1 MKIKHFLLGLLCAFL
16 VWGLSSCKDEEE
28 VVMPVGLSLGTTQT
42 TFEFEALG
50 GEQKIALKSNYP
62 CHAEMSPAADSVW
75 CKLAVTE
82 KELVITP
89 TVNYDTVVRSSKV
102 RIFSGEGE
110 NVESLYLDIV
120 QKAGDKM
127 SIVFMPE
134 KVVVAPDDEQKEV
147 MYMTA
152 SPEIEWKWKGD
163 TLVDWIEVIQDKENS
178 KLILKPQLNPGLVS
192 RFADL
197 EVSGGI
203 GGNRFT
209 EVLNIEQMGNRPMV
223 KVNPDTVRVGANGEK
238 IDLEILCT
246 LAECNIYNLD
256 WATVEEKEE
265 GGYTL
270 NIAVN
275 PNLAARE
282 GSILVTGT
290 QDTVTVYTNLK
301 IYQEKNVKA
310 TISANKSKIG
320 FETAGGSQEVEI
332 TSSWETW
339 EAIVSEDAPW
349 CTITKDGNKLKINA
363 TASDQENDRFA
374 IITLKTGDGSN
385 TASSQIAVTQ
395 FGTKPSLVLSS
406 DRITLDEQGSEV
418 IVNVTT
424 NAELW
429 GCTLPEGEEQKW
441 CKVTPD
447 YANNQIKISADPA
460 EAGSRSVEL
469 TVEIPQTDVQVK
481 LTIVQSKFYKVGDVF
496 VVNGEKLGI
505 VYEVSDGGAH
515 GKVFALKAHRDL
527 NIVYRQGL
535 PYDEENPTDPNN
547 VGVVARSEVDG
558 QENMKGYKSIPN
570 WKNHFPIAAYVDNM
584 NDENGFPGWYLPS
597 IRELL
602 AMVAWIDGTVLSQN
616 GGIDGEPLVEPT
628 EDIKKKRKAINQL
641 IVDNGGNE
649 LYFYGYDQSFIID
662 QTISREADYFNCIWS
677 STETDYQTHPMIFSF
692 YLRNGWWK
700 AHHVYSTEPS
710 YGEIR
715 PFLAF

>member
-385 TASSQIAVTQ
+385 TVSSQIAVTQ

-406 DRITLDEQGSEV
+406 DRITLNEQGSEV
-418 IVNVTT
+418 IVNVAT

-527 NIVYRQGL
+527 NIAYRQGL
-535 PYDEENPTDPNN
+535 PYDEDHPTDPNN
-547 VGVVARSEVDG
+547 VGVVARSEADG
-558 QENMKGYKSIPN
+558 LENMKGYKSIPD

-584 NDENGFPGWYLPS
+584 NDKNGFPGWYLPS

-602 AMVAWIDGTVLSQN
+602 AMVAWIDGTVLCQN

-628 EDIKKKRKAINQL
+628 EEIKKKRKAINQL

-662 QTISREADYFNCIWS
+662 QTNAWEADYFNSIWS
-677 STETDYQTHPMIFSF
+677 STETDYQTHPMNFSF

-700 AHHVYSTEPS
+700 THHVYSTEPV

>member
-275 PNLAARE
+275 QNLAARE

>member
-256 WATVEEKEE
+256 WATVEEREE

-406 DRITLDEQGSEV
+406 DRITLNEQGSEV
-418 IVNVTT
+418 IVNVAT

-527 NIVYRQGL
+527 NIAYRQGL
-535 PYDEENPTDPNN
+535 PYDEDHPTDPNN
-547 VGVVARSEVDG
+547 VGVVARCEADG
-558 QENMKGYKSIPN
+558 LENMKGYKSIPD

-602 AMVAWIDGTVLSQN
+602 AMVAWIDGTVLCQN

-628 EDIKKKRKAINQL
+628 EEIKKKRKAINQL

-662 QTISREADYFNCIWS
+662 QTNAWEADYFNSIWS
-677 STETDYQTHPMIFSF
+677 STETDYQTHPMNFSF

-700 AHHVYSTEPS
+700 THHVYSTEPA

>member
-406 DRITLDEQGSEV
+406 DRITLNEQGSEV
-418 IVNVTT
+418 IVNVAT

-527 NIVYRQGL
+527 NIAYRQGL
-535 PYDEENPTDPNN
+535 PYDEDHPTDPNN
-547 VGVVARSEVDG
+547 VGVVARSEADG
-558 QENMKGYKSIPN
+558 LENMKGYKSIPD

-602 AMVAWIDGTVLSQN
+602 AMVAWIDGTVLCQN

-628 EDIKKKRKAINQL
+628 EEIKKKRKAINQL

-662 QTISREADYFNCIWS
+662 QTNAWEADYFNSIWS
-677 STETDYQTHPMIFSF
+677 STETDYQTHPMNFSF

-700 AHHVYSTEPS
+700 THHVYSTEPA

>member
-1 MKIKHFLLGLLCAFL
+1 MNVKRFLLGILCVFIT
-16 VWGLSSCKDEEE
+16 WGLSSCKDEDELI
-28 VVMPVGLSLGTTQT
+28 MPVELSLGTTQT
-42 TFEFEALG
+42 TFEFAALG
-50 GEQKIALKSNYP
+50 GEQKISLTSNYP
-62 CHAEMSPAADSVW
+62 WSAEMSPAADSVW

-110 NVESLYLDIV
+110 NVESLYLDVV

-134 KVVVAPDDEQKEV
+134 KVIIAPDDEQKEV

-163 TLVDWIEVIQDKENS
+163 TLVDWIEIIQDKENS

-223 KVNPDTVRVGANGEK
+223 KVNPDTVRVGAAGAK

-246 LAECNIYNLD
+246 LENCNIYSRE
-256 WATVEEKEE
+256 WAVVEEKED

-270 NIAVN
+270 DVALN
-275 PNLAARE
+275 PNLSDRE
-282 GSILVTGT
+282 EEILISGT
-290 QDTVTVYTNLK
+290 QDTITVYARLK

-310 TISANKSKIG
+310 TISASKSKIG
-320 FETAGGSQEVEI
+320 FETAGGDQEVEI

-339 EAIVSEDAPW
+339 EPTVSEDAPW
-349 CTITKDGNKLKINA
+349 CTVAKDGNKLKINA
-363 TASDQENDRFA
+363 TASDQENDRSA
-374 IITLKTGDGSN
+374 VITLTTGGGSN
-385 TASSQIAVTQ
+385 TASSQITVTQ

-424 NAELW
+424 NVELW

-481 LTIVQSKFYKVGDVF
+481 LVIVQSKFYKVGDIF

-527 NIVYRQGL
+527 NIAYRQGL

-547 VGVVARSEVDG
+547 VGVVTRSEIDG
-558 QENMKGYKSIPN
+558 QENMKAYKSIPD
-570 WKNHFPIAAYVDNM
+570 WKNHFPIAAYVDDM

-597 IRELL
+597 IRELQ
-602 AMVAWIDGTVLSQN
+602 AMVAWIDGTVLSPN
-616 GGIDGEPLVEPT
+616 GGNDGEPLVEPT
-628 EDIKKKRKAINQL
+628 EEIKKKRKAVNQL

-649 LYFYGYDQSFIID
+649 LYFFGYDQSFIID
-662 QTISREADYFNCIWS
+662 QTNAWQADYFNRIWS
-677 STETDYQTHPMIFSF
+677 STESDYQVHPVEFRF
-692 YLRNGWWK
+692 YLRNGWWEE
-700 AHHVYSTEPS
+700 HHVYSTEQA

>member
-282 GSILVTGT
+282 GSILVIGT

-406 DRITLDEQGSEV
+406 DRITLNEQGSEV
-418 IVNVTT
+418 IVNVAT
-424 NAELW
+424 NAEFW

-527 NIVYRQGL
+527 NIAYRQGL
-535 PYDEENPTDPNN
+535 PYDEDHPTDPNN
-547 VGVVARSEVDG
+547 VGVVARSEADG
-558 QENMKGYKSIPN
+558 LENMKGYKSIPD

-602 AMVAWIDGTVLSQN
+602 AMVAWIDGTVLCQN

-628 EDIKKKRKAINQL
+628 EEIKKKRKAINQL

-662 QTISREADYFNCIWS
+662 QTNAWEADYFNSIWS
-677 STETDYQTHPMIFSF
+677 STETDYQTHPMNFSF

-700 AHHVYSTEPS
+700 THHVYSTEPA

>member
-406 DRITLDEQGSEV
+406 DRITLNEQGSEV
-418 IVNVTT
+418 IVNVAT
-424 NAELW
+424 NAEFW

-527 NIVYRQGL
+527 NIAYRQGL
-535 PYDEENPTDPNN
+535 PYDEDHPTDPNN
-547 VGVVARSEVDG
+547 VGVVARSEADG
-558 QENMKGYKSIPN
+558 LENMKGYKSIPD

-602 AMVAWIDGTVLSQN
+602 AMVAWIDGTVLCQN

-628 EDIKKKRKAINQL
+628 EEIKKKRKAINQL

-662 QTISREADYFNCIWS
+662 QTNAWEADYFNSIWS
-677 STETDYQTHPMIFSF
+677 STETDYQTHPMNFSF

-700 AHHVYSTEPS
+700 THHVYSTEPA

>member
-406 DRITLDEQGSEV
+406 DRITLNEQGSEV
-418 IVNVTT
+418 IVNVAT
-424 NAELW
+424 NAEFW

-527 NIVYRQGL
+527 DIAYRQGL
-535 PYDEENPTDPNN
+535 PYDEDHPTDPNN
-547 VGVVARSEVDG
+547 VGVVARSEADG
-558 QENMKGYKSIPN
+558 LENMKGYKSIPD

-602 AMVAWIDGTVLSQN
+602 AMVAWIDGTVLCQN

-628 EDIKKKRKAINQL
+628 EEIKKKRKAINQL

-662 QTISREADYFNCIWS
+662 QTNAWEADYFNSIWS
-677 STETDYQTHPMIFSF
+677 STETDYQTHPMNFSF

-700 AHHVYSTEPS
+700 THHVYSTEPA